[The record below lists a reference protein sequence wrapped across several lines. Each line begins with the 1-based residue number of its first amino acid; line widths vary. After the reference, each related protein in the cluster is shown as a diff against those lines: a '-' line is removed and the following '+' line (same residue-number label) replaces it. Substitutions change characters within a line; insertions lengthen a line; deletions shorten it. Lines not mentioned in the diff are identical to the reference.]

1 MGTEKYWEEEKKRL
15 DINKGNTNPI
25 LAQTYE
31 DAKSRVPAR
40 HPKTLYTDCLQGAL
54 YWNQWAQSDELTL
67 PEMALI
73 LCRDVGCELQ
83 YCQAS
88 MSDPYERPFE
98 DCNQQFKLFNSCIT
112 GEQRRYTL
120 DPQGRSLQDH
130 LQFKLEKKKKEK
142 YNYLVDLHSENK
154 TEIPKEREYFIK
166 EQNVRLPMN
175 QENKL

>member
-1 MGTEKYWEEEKKRL
+1 MGTEKYWQEEKKRL
-15 DINKGNTNPI
+15 EKNKDNINPI
-25 LAQTYE
+25 IGQTME
-31 DAKSRVPAR
+31 DARALVPAR

-54 YWNQWAQSDELTL
+54 FWNQLAQSDDLTL
-67 PEMALI
+67 PGMALI

-98 DCNQQFKLFNSCIT
+98 DCNQQFRHFNSCIT

-130 LQFKLEKKKKEK
+130 LQFMLEKKKKEK
-142 YNYLVDLHSENK
+142 YGDLLAAYKVE
-154 TEIPKEREYFIK
+154 TPKEREYIIK
-166 EQNVRLPMN
+166 EQNARLPMDY
-175 QENKL
+175 ETKL